1 MLSYSPFLVL
11 VTMLDNLIIGNAIYV
26 AAAMENITNNS
37 VDDLIMTAKRPRDRV
52 DYNISA

>member
-37 VDDLIMTAKRPRDRV
+37 VDDLIMTAKRPRDGV

>member
-37 VDDLIMTAKRPRDRV
+37 VDDLITTAKRPRDGV
-52 DYNISA
+52 D